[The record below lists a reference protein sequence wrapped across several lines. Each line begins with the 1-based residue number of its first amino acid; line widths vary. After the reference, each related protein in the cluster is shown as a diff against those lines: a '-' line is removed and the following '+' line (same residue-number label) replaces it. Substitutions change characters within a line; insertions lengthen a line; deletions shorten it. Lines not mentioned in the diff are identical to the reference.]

1 MSLERVAELVGHTE
15 NGFESL
21 ASQILSEN
29 DKKDFMYDFLETN
42 KFFSDIISD
51 IIGVEC
57 RRCSGG
63 I

>member
-21 ASQILSEN
+21 ANQVLSDS

-42 KFFSDIISD
+42 KFFSDVID
-51 IIGVEC
+51 VEC
-57 RRCSGG
+57 RSCSGG
-63 I
+63 SD

>member
-29 DKKDFMYDFLETN
+29 DRKDFMYDFLSGST
-42 KFFSDIISD
+42 FFNDLLKD
-51 IIGVEC
+51 KEDGQV
-57 RRCSGG
+57 RNT
-63 I
+63 

>member
-1 MSLERVAELVGHTE
+1 MSLEKVAELVGHTE